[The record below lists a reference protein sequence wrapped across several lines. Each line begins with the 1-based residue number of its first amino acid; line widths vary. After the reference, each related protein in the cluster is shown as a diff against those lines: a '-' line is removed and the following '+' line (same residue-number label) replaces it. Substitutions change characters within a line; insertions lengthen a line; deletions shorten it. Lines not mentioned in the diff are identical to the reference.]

1 MKFLSVRFR
10 DEIIERENSKV
21 FINDDLCRC
30 TRFLLNLLSKRN
42 SIEGWKNSSN
52 FGLEIGEIYIAEQTE
67 MSWSFITEHGEL
79 LILSLSFPTKYEE
92 CFCYASFQK
101 IETMTNLIHHRTTW
115 IFFQSLERF
124 EKKECSIFYL
134 RSYQPQREFSKV
146 SIFRFSFL
154 AIQFPF
160 PKLPP
165 SIN

>member
-30 TRFLLNLLSKRN
+30 TRFLLNSLQAKFNRRVEKFVKLRSWNWGNLYCRANRN
-42 SIEGWKNSSN
+42 V
-52 FGLEIGEIYIAEQTE
+52 
-67 MSWSFITEHGEL
+67 
-79 LILSLSFPTKYEE
+79 LILHHGTWWIVDTLFIVSHEIWGVLLLRLVPKDRNER
-92 CFCYASFQK
+92 
-101 IETMTNLIHHRTTW
+101 LIRHRTTW

-154 AIQFPF
+154 AIQFPS
-160 PKLPP
+160 PKLLP